1 MTSDDT
7 IEAMQMSKSI
17 FTRDV
22 SNIFIPKI
30 GDVIKTL

>member
-7 IEAMQMSKSI
+7 IEAMQISKSI
-17 FTRDV
+17 FSRDV
-22 SNIFIPKI
+22 SNNFIPKI